1 MDTTTGRQADQLR
14 NLQRALERPSD
25 SFLKTM
31 DEVAHRLGVAAGP
44 LQGGHGVLVNGTV
57 FHATHYG
64 AADRDGVTLLM
75 EIGAIPADNTAA
87 CLTQL
92 LEYNLS
98 PQAALSGFY
107 GVVPDTGVIVMRARI
122 DLAKAGE
129 DPAGAVLHY
138 MKTYATQMQNVRDM
152 LKAGVELATVL
163 HEQAEVPGEH
173 ETTSQQHQQQQR

>member
-1 MDTTTGRQADQLR
+1 MDATTGRQADQLR
-14 NLQRALERPSD
+14 NLQRALDRPSD
-25 SFLKTM
+25 LYLETM
-31 DEVAHRLGVAAGP
+31 HEVAHRLGVAAEP
-44 LQGGHGVLVNGTV
+44 LLGGHGVLVNGTV

-64 AADRDGVTLLM
+64 AADRDGVTLVM

-122 DLAKAGE
+122 DLTKAGE
-129 DPAGAVLHY
+129 GPAGAVLHY

-152 LKAGVELATVL
+152 LKAGVELAKVL
-163 HEQAEVPGEH
+163 HEQAQAPDEH
-173 ETTSQQHQQQQR
+173 EVSNQQPKR